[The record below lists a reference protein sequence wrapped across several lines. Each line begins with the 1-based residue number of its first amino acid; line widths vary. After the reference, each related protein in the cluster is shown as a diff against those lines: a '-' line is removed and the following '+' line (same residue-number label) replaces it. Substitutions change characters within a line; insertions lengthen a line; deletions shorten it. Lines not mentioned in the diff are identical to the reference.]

1 MYTIFITYIYTF
13 YDLLPKV
20 NILGNIFIFINLK
33 TAINLDFVEAI
44 FSKA

>member
-1 MYTIFITYIYTF
+1 MCIIFITYIYTY

-20 NILGNIFIFINLK
+20 ITLGNIFIFINLK
-33 TAINLDFVEAI
+33 TAINLDFVGAF